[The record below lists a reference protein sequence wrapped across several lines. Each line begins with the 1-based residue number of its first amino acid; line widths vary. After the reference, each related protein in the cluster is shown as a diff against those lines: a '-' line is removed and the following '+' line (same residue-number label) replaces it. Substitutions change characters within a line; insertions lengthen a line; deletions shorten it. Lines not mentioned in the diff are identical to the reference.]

1 MCSSGGCG
9 EPWRPGRD
17 LALEDATSGA
27 PDVVEDDVC
36 GGGVVQHLQAGHHED
51 CGAGVLGGDITIE
64 LNLEQRVLQQRR
76 RISTCAYIVPVPL
89 DTIQAGLLHVELEV
103 AVELH
108 HVPRLDHGGQIQLL
122 IQSNTMN
129 S

>member
-17 LALEDATSGA
+17 LALEDATGGA

-51 CGAGVLGGDITIE
+51 GGARGLGGDVPVE
-64 LNLEQRVLQQRR
+64 LNLSQNLKLDQFSKLFLSLRR
-76 RISTCAYIVPVPL
+76 L
-89 DTIQAGLLHVELEV
+89 DT
-103 AVELH
+103 
-108 HVPRLDHGGQIQLL
+108 
-122 IQSNTMN
+122 T
-129 S
+129 